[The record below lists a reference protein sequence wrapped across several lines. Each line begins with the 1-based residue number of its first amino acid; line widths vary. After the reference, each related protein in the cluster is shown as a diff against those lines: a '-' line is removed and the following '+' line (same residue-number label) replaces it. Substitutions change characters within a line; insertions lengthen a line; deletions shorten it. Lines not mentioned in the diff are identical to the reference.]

1 MHKIFGNRENAK
13 YLDRVGSYVV
23 PVKDGYVGVVRT
35 PKGYF
40 LIGGGIEGKE
50 NPKAAI
56 MRECL
61 EETGYTVSLGEL
73 ICTAEAYV
81 KHSELGYFHPMQSYY
96 TGVLEQKVQEPI
108 ESDHIFEWV
117 KYEKLKGNMFSQMQN
132 WAIEQ
137 IINSDNI

>member
-23 PVKDGYVGVVRT
+23 PVRDGYVGVVRT

-50 NPKAAI
+50 NPKDAI

-96 TGVLEQKVQEPI
+96 KGTLLKKVQEPI
-108 ESDHIFEWV
+108 ENDHIFEWV
-117 KYEKLKGNMFSQMQN
+117 KYEELKGNMFSQMQN

-137 IINSDNI
+137 IINSNNI